1 MTVVEGGFLKQPHVL
16 RTCRISGPDEGDV
29 ECVAIGKTE
38 RWLAEAVTGRH
49 VSARCLG
56 RCVVFDEIRS
66 KCWEYPVLPVLGT
79 HGCGDHMMAG
89 LDYEDDGPAVSTPL
103 PHKKR
108 QEKGS

>member
-1 MTVVEGGFLKQPHVL
+1 MEGGFLKQPHVFGS
-16 RTCRISGPDEGDV
+16 IFYPGPDGCDV

-79 HGCGDHMMAG
+79 HGCGDTMMAG
-89 LDYEDDGPAVSTPL
+89 LDYQDDVPAVSTPL
-103 PHKKR
+103 PP
-108 QEKGS
+108 

>member
-79 HGCGDHMMAG
+79 QRLWG
-89 LDYEDDGPAVSTPL
+89 
-103 PHKKR
+103 
-108 QEKGS
+108 